1 MGINYNKLHM
11 YAFYLRRKRFTSE
24 RIPCRTAIEA
34 AAQYQQKYQRGDQR
48 IYNPHAISPGR
59 LRQRKETKYRIR
71 QPPMKE
77 RQAADT
83 GIYFSN
89 MTSRTF

>member
-1 MGINYNKLHM
+1 MGIILFTPQTLHQ
-11 YAFYLRRKRFTSE
+11 RTH
-24 RIPCRTAIEA
+24 PCRTAIEA

-71 QPPMKE
+71 QPPCKNGKQQIPE
-77 RQAADT
+77 Y
-83 GIYFSN
+83 IFPI
-89 MTSRTF
+89 

>member
-11 YAFYLRRKRFTSE
+11 YAFYLRRKRLTSE

-48 IYNPHAISPGR
+48 IYNPHAYPR
-59 LRQRKETKYRIR
+59 DA
-71 QPPMKE
+71 PPTEGNKVPHPSAPMQE

-83 GIYFSN
+83 GIYFPI
-89 MTSRTF
+89 